1 VKKISVLVVED
12 SPTMRLLLEEIIS
25 ADPRLTLMGSCESA
39 EQAIER
45 LATERPDIISMD
57 ILLPGIDGLEAI
69 RRILAETPIP
79 VVVISSTTSS
89 AESRHAMEA
98 LQAGALTVLPKPEGP
113 DSPNFARHCRRI
125 TDQLAAMSQVR
136 VIRRIKPRH
145 SNEGQS
151 AFFQPASVATSG
163 PSQAIRAIGIAAST
177 GGPVALLEL
186 LAPLP
191 ATFPIPILLV
201 QHIAVGFGESFAQW
215 LNESLALRVCYAEHL
230 CPLLPGHV
238 YLAPD
243 GKHLAVMD
251 HRCVLLDSPPVGV
264 HRPSATVLFESL
276 AKEYGAAA
284 AGIILTGMGQ
294 DGAQGLVTMRRAGA
308 WTCGQDEESC
318 MVFGMP
324 QAAEQMGALSALMSL
339 TAISNTLNRMNLC
352 LN

>member
-1 VKKISVLVVED
+1 MKKISVMVVED

-25 ADPRLTLMGSCESA
+25 ADPRLTLMASCSSA

-45 LATERPDIISMD
+45 LATQRPDIISMD

-89 AESRHAMEA
+89 AETRYAMEA

-125 TDQLAAMSQVR
+125 TDQLASMSQVR
-136 VIRRIKPRH
+136 VIRRTKSRV
-145 SNEGQS
+145 SAEGPPTFS
-151 AFFQPASVATSG
+151 TLGEMAKGPNQPV
-163 PSQAIRAIGIAAST
+163 RAIGIAAST

-186 LAPLP
+186 LGSLP

-215 LNESLALRVCYAEHL
+215 LDESLALHVCYAEHL
-230 CPLLPGHV
+230 SPLLPGHV

-243 GKHLAVMD
+243 GKHLAVAD
-251 HRCVLLDSPPVGV
+251 NRCVLLDSPPVGV

-276 AKEYGAAA
+276 AKQYGAAA

-294 DGAQGLVTMRRAGA
+294 DGAQGLLTLRRAGA

-339 TAISNTLNRMNLC
+339 TAISNTLHRMHLC